1 MLIWDK
7 IYFQNTRKISSDK
20 HQEDTEMISDTTRW
34 DTLDAE
40 QSLMEKKKTL
50 YSSAEY
56 QLFIS
61 FISSYWV
68 YVEWHPN
75 WVLMRN

>member
-7 IYFQNTRKISSDK
+7 IYFQNTRKISSDQ

-40 QSLMEKKKTL
+40 QSLMEKKKNPV
-50 YSSAEY
+50 
-56 QLFIS
+56 Q
-61 FISSYWV
+61 
-68 YVEWHPN
+68 
-75 WVLMRN
+75 